1 MVWTICVDKHGDNMK
16 RIGRIR
22 LSIDIPERLYERI
35 KELAGKR
42 NVTLTKIV
50 VRALILRLNI
60 EDKYDKDPI

>member
-1 MVWTICVDKHGDNMK
+1 MK